1 MEYRL
6 KVCQQI
12 CYLFQNPSNIITE
25 AADAKVK
32 IGVSESD
39 DKKILLIIADVNLV
53 AKEFQQHEYC
63 HKKQPSLPSKLDY
76 SSWLLVLGIWL
87 WSERQEL
94 PEIF

>member
-1 MEYRL
+1 MFPNNYFICVEYRL
-6 KVCQQI
+6 KVFQQI

-76 SSWLLVLGIWL
+76 SS
-87 WSERQEL
+87 
-94 PEIF
+94 

>member
-1 MEYRL
+1 MFPNNYFICVEYRL

-25 AADAKVK
+25 TADAKVK

-63 HKKQPSLPSKLDY
+63 HKKQPSLPSKLHY
-76 SSWLLVLGIWL
+76 SS
-87 WSERQEL
+87 
-94 PEIF
+94 

>member
-25 AADAKVK
+25 TADAKVK

-39 DKKILLIIADVNLV
+39 DKKILLIIADVNLWQKSFNNTSTAIKNNQV
-53 AKEFQQHEYC
+53 YQ
-63 HKKQPSLPSKLDY
+63 
-76 SSWLLVLGIWL
+76 VN
-87 WSERQEL
+87 
-94 PEIF
+94 